1 MKKLLLLVPLFLVF
15 AMLGFSRPAG
25 PVVIEVK
32 SNKAT
37 LNEALQAAKTV
48 LLESKFVATNGIQAS
63 SFTATRTTGA
73 KADYYVADVNATS
86 EDGKVKL
93 TITFT
98 KIGTGLLNLKK
109 VAAEVKSKLEK
120 Q

>member
-1 MKKLLLLVPLFLVF
+1 MKKLLLLVLLFLAF
-15 AMLGFSRPAG
+15 AVSGICMFGEPII
-25 PVVIEVK
+25 IEVK

-37 LNEALQAAKTV
+37 VSEALQAAKSV
-48 LLESKFVATNGIQAS
+48 LLESKFVAANGIQES

-73 KADYYVADVNATS
+73 KADYYVADVSATT
-86 EDGKVKL
+86 ENGKVKL

-98 KIGTGLLNLKK
+98 KIGTGLLSLRKI
-109 VAAEVKSKLEK
+109 AAEVKSKLEK